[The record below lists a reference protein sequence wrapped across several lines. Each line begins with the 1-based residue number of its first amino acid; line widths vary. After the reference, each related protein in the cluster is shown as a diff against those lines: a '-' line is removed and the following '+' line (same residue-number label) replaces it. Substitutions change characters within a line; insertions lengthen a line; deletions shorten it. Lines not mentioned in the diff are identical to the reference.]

1 MAVSDDKQNRLS
13 GLSQDVIAVT
23 RKTPPDSRALP
34 ASRASVQG
42 AAPPT
47 PVAPRPPTNAKPVA
61 ASTTASP
68 GAALRGA
75 AWGAVMVSVA
85 ALLMATYAVRS
96 AGGLPAANGQADALV
111 RLDADLKA
119 VTARMALLE
128 TAVRSPAADGG
139 AEGGAE
145 KGAAARSTT
154 NPQLSTALRIVRN
167 DLDKL
172 TAELAVLTTQG
183 SVQNSELR
191 ALAGSAS
198 KDGKMALTRV
208 DQLSAQLATFAE
220 QVRGMQ
226 RSGAAGGGPVAA
238 SGDTQAQLQILSR
251 KTDMMA
257 ADIRQLYRQIESQ
270 RP

>member
-47 PVAPRPPTNAKPVA
+47 PVAPRLPTNAKPVA

-128 TAVRSPAADGG
+128 TAARSPAAD
-139 AEGGAE
+139 GGAE

-208 DQLSAQLATFAE
+208 DQLSAQLATFTE